1 MVELGTSNVSL
12 KKEDITQ
19 RKKEFEQTYFEF
31 LSREG
36 VQIKIGSQT
45 STSPI
50 YTVPT
55 NKLFYLFAMNFQCEI
70 NVESGTPNGW
80 RFQDSGT
87 GAVQEIC
94 GVNGNILN
102 QIQHNNLFPAIP
114 IRFEEGTT
122 FALQIGANVSGIG
135 FMFGIEVD
143 KEIAFR
149 R

>member
-1 MVELGTSNVSL
+1 MVTELGESKVPLT
-12 KKEDITQ
+12 KDIINRT
-19 RKKEFEQTYFEF
+19 KEFQQTYFEF

-36 VQIKIGSQT
+36 VQIKIGSRT

-55 NKLFYLFAMNFQCEI
+55 NKLFYLVAMNFQCEV
-70 NVESGTPNGW
+70 NVASGIPSGW
-80 RFQDSGT
+80 RFQDSGS

-94 GVNGNILN
+94 VVVGDILN

-122 FALQIGANVSGIG
+122 FDLQIDANVSGAG

-143 KEIAFR
+143 KETAFR